1 MNEIGF
7 AVPPVA
13 VSRPEHASFVDSPL
27 WPALRAEATRAAAR
41 EPMLHGLID
50 RAVLR
55 HDGLAAALGALL
67 AQKLADASLPAER
80 LAELVQSAI
89 AGDPAIL
96 AAVAADLVAIRT
108 RDPAAESYLTPFL
121 YYKGFHALE
130 WHRIGHW
137 LWSRGRRELAHFLQ
151 SRVSEVFAVDIHP
164 AVPIGGGVF
173 IDHATGLVVGETAV
187 IGNDVSI
194 LHEVTLGGTG
204 KERGDRHPKV
214 RDGVLLCA
222 GAKVLGN
229 VEIGREAK
237 VGAGSVVLSNV
248 PPRATVAGVPARIVA
263 WSQGAV
269 PALEMDQSLPDYEI

>member
-7 AVPPVA
+7 AAPSVTAPQQLSA
-13 VSRPEHASFVDSPL
+13 DGDRL
-27 WPALRAEATRAAAR
+27 WQVLRAEAAQAAAR
-41 EPMLHGLID
+41 EDMLRALLD
-50 RAVLR
+50 RSVFR
-55 HDGLAAALGALL
+55 HDSFAAALGAVL
-67 AQKLADASLPAER
+67 AHKLGDAVVGAER
-80 LAELVQSAI
+80 LAEL
-89 AGDPAIL
+89 AGAATRQDPAIV
-96 AAVAADLVAIRT
+96 ASAAADLEAICS
-108 RDPAAESYLTPFL
+108 RDPAAEGHLTPFL

-137 LWSRGRRELAHFLQ
+137 LWQGGRRDLARFLQ

-164 AVPIGGGVF
+164 AVPVGCGVF
-173 IDHATGLVVGETAV
+173 IDHGTGLVVGETAV

-248 PPRATVAGVPARIVA
+248 PPRATVAGVPARVVA
-263 WSQGAV
+263 WLHGAV

>member
-7 AVPPVA
+7 AAPAVA
-13 VSRPEHASFVDSPL
+13 VSRSEPVISADSRL
-27 WPALRAEATRAAAR
+27 WPALRTEAARAAAH
-41 EPMLHGLID
+41 EEMLRGLLN

-55 HDGLAAALGALL
+55 LNGFPAALGAVL
-67 AQKLADASLPAER
+67 AHKLGDDSMPAARLADLTQSA
-80 LAELVQSAI
+80 LAEDLAI
-89 AGDPAIL
+89 A
-96 AAVAADLVAIRT
+96 AAAAADLAAIRA

-121 YYKGFHALE
+121 YYKGFHALQ

-137 LWSRGRRELAHFLQ
+137 LWGKGRRDLAHFLQ

-164 AVPIGGGVF
+164 AVPVGRGVF
-173 IDHATGLVVGETAV
+173 IDHGTGLVVGETAF
-187 IGNDVSI
+187 IGDDVSI

-229 VEIGREAK
+229 VEIGRDAK
-237 VGAGSVVLSNV
+237 VGAGSVVLQDV
-248 PPRATVAGVPARIVA
+248 PPGATVAGVPARIVA
-263 WSQGAV
+263 WSSGTV